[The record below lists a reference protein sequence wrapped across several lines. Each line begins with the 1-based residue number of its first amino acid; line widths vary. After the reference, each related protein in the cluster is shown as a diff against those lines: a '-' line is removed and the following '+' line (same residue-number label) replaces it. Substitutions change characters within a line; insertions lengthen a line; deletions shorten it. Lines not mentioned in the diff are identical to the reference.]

1 MCFFVFACNEKIN
14 IITGHVGNTSYTDSV
29 AKMCTPC
36 SLGELNSIT
45 HSIAFTI
52 ILPIMLLLNVSA
64 PKHLSNLFTS
74 YRCHL
79 LP

>member
-1 MCFFVFACNEKIN
+1 MCYEKIN
-14 IITGHVGNTSYTDSV
+14 IITGHVGDTSYTDSA

-36 SLGELNSIT
+36 SLVELNSIT
-45 HSIAFTI
+45 HSTAVTI
-52 ILPIMLLLNVSA
+52 IFCIMLLLNVSA

-74 YRCHL
+74 HNCHF